1 MDVYRTDRIRNV
13 VLLGHGGSGKTTL
26 AEAMAYLA
34 GMTNRLG
41 RVEDGNTVSD
51 FDKEEQKRKFSLSTS
66 LIPIEWEKAKIN
78 ILDTPGYFD
87 FVGEV
92 EEAASPKGLRA
103 RWMELYV
110 EGAVVKDNNSQ
121 NEYYTDKYADQMEIR
136 FKNPVIEAVLLE
148 GHKYYDA
155 NDNLVEEVPDQK
167 LAEDEYE
174 KIFGKFKEN
183 YIFYGG
189 KPEADKKCYQMIV
202 DVDED
207 SYIVSFYYDK
217 VIAGWNHFLNKAN
230 MG

>member
-1 MDVYRTDRIRNV
+1 MKFK
-13 VLLGHGGSGKTTL
+13 S
-26 AEAMAYLA
+26 
-34 GMTNRLG
+34 TNEIETIQLR
-41 RVEDGNTVSD
+41 DAQI
-51 FDKEEQKRKFSLSTS
+51 KEMKLV
-66 LIPIEWEKAKIN
+66 
-78 ILDTPGYFD
+78 G
-87 FVGEV
+87 VGEV
-92 EEAASPKGLRA
+92 ETDGEAAESVEKVKADNAAGSVGDAEVSLKGFRA
-103 RWMELYV
+103 RWLELYV

>member
-1 MDVYRTDRIRNV
+1 MKFK
-13 VLLGHGGSGKTTL
+13 S
-26 AEAMAYLA
+26 
-34 GMTNRLG
+34 TNEIETIQLR
-41 RVEDGNTVSD
+41 DAQI
-51 FDKEEQKRKFSLSTS
+51 KEMKLVGT
-66 LIPIEWEKAKIN
+66 
-78 ILDTPGYFD
+78 
-87 FVGEV
+87 GEV
-92 EEAASPKGLRA
+92 ETDGEAAESVEKVKADDAAGSVGDAEVFLKGLRA
-103 RWMELYV
+103 RWLELYV

-189 KPEADKKCYQMIV
+189 KPETDKKCYQMIV

>member
-1 MDVYRTDRIRNV
+1 MKFK
-13 VLLGHGGSGKTTL
+13 S
-26 AEAMAYLA
+26 
-34 GMTNRLG
+34 TNEIETIQLR
-41 RVEDGNTVSD
+41 DAQI
-51 FDKEEQKRKFSLSTS
+51 KEMKLV
-66 LIPIEWEKAKIN
+66 
-78 ILDTPGYFD
+78 G
-87 FVGEV
+87 VGEV
-92 EEAASPKGLRA
+92 ETDGEAAESVEKVKADDAAGSFGDAEASLKGLRA
-103 RWMELYV
+103 RWLEFYV
-110 EGAVVKDNNSQ
+110 EGAIVKDNNSQ

>member
-1 MDVYRTDRIRNV
+1 MKFK
-13 VLLGHGGSGKTTL
+13 S
-26 AEAMAYLA
+26 
-34 GMTNRLG
+34 TNEIETIQLR
-41 RVEDGNTVSD
+41 DAQI
-51 FDKEEQKRKFSLSTS
+51 KEMKLVG
-66 LIPIEWEKAKIN
+66 A
-78 ILDTPGYFD
+78 
-87 FVGEV
+87 GEV
-92 EEAASPKGLRA
+92 ETDGEAAESVEKVKADDAAGSVGDAEVSLKGLRA
-103 RWMELYV
+103 RWLELYV

-121 NEYYTDKYADQMEIR
+121 NEYYADKYADQMEIR

-189 KPEADKKCYQMIV
+189 KPEADKKCYQMII

>member
-1 MDVYRTDRIRNV
+1 MKFK
-13 VLLGHGGSGKTTL
+13 S
-26 AEAMAYLA
+26 
-34 GMTNRLG
+34 TNEIETIQLR
-41 RVEDGNTVSD
+41 DAQI
-51 FDKEEQKRKFSLSTS
+51 KEMKLV
-66 LIPIEWEKAKIN
+66 
-78 ILDTPGYFD
+78 G
-87 FVGEV
+87 VGEV
-92 EEAASPKGLRA
+92 ETDGEAAESVEKVKADDAAGSVRDAEASLKGLRA
-103 RWMELYV
+103 RWLEFYV

-207 SYIVSFYYDK
+207 SYIVRFYYDK
-217 VIAGWNHFLNKAN
+217 VIVG
-230 MG
+230 

>member
-1 MDVYRTDRIRNV
+1 MKFM
-13 VLLGHGGSGKTTL
+13 S
-26 AEAMAYLA
+26 
-34 GMTNRLG
+34 TNEIETIQLR
-41 RVEDGNTVSD
+41 DAQI
-51 FDKEEQKRKFSLSTS
+51 KEMKLVG
-66 LIPIEWEKAKIN
+66 A
-78 ILDTPGYFD
+78 
-87 FVGEV
+87 GEV
-92 EEAASPKGLRA
+92 ETDGEAAESVEKVKADDAAGSVGDAEASLKGLRA
-103 RWMELYV
+103 RWLEFYV

>member
-1 MDVYRTDRIRNV
+1 MKFK
-13 VLLGHGGSGKTTL
+13 S
-26 AEAMAYLA
+26 
-34 GMTNRLG
+34 TNEIETIQLR
-41 RVEDGNTVSD
+41 DAQI
-51 FDKEEQKRKFSLSTS
+51 KEMKLVG
-66 LIPIEWEKAKIN
+66 A
-78 ILDTPGYFD
+78 
-87 FVGEV
+87 GEV
-92 EEAASPKGLRA
+92 ETDGEAAESVEKVKADDASGSVGDAEVSLKGLRA
-103 RWMELYV
+103 RWLELYV

-121 NEYYTDKYADQMEIR
+121 NEYYADKYADQMEIR

>member
-1 MDVYRTDRIRNV
+1 MKFK
-13 VLLGHGGSGKTTL
+13 S
-26 AEAMAYLA
+26 
-34 GMTNRLG
+34 TNEIETIQLR
-41 RVEDGNTVSD
+41 DAQI
-51 FDKEEQKRKFSLSTS
+51 KEMKLV
-66 LIPIEWEKAKIN
+66 
-78 ILDTPGYFD
+78 G
-87 FVGEV
+87 VGEV
-92 EEAASPKGLRA
+92 ETDGEAAESVEKVKADNAAGSVGDAEASLKGLRA
-103 RWMELYV
+103 RWLELYV

-121 NEYYTDKYADQMEIR
+121 NEYYTDKYADQMEIW

>member
-1 MDVYRTDRIRNV
+1 MKFK
-13 VLLGHGGSGKTTL
+13 S
-26 AEAMAYLA
+26 
-34 GMTNRLG
+34 TNEIETIQLR
-41 RVEDGNTVSD
+41 DAQI
-51 FDKEEQKRKFSLSTS
+51 KEMKLVG
-66 LIPIEWEKAKIN
+66 A
-78 ILDTPGYFD
+78 
-87 FVGEV
+87 GEV
-92 EEAASPKGLRA
+92 ETDGEAAESVEKVKADDAAGSVGDAEASLKGLRA
-103 RWMELYV
+103 RWLEFYV

-207 SYIVSFYYDK
+207 SYIVSYYYDK
-217 VIAGWNHFLNKAN
+217 VIAGWNHFLYKAN

>member
-1 MDVYRTDRIRNV
+1 MKFKSINEIETIQLRDAQI
-13 VLLGHGGSGKTTL
+13 
-26 AEAMAYLA
+26 
-34 GMTNRLG
+34 
-41 RVEDGNTVSD
+41 
-51 FDKEEQKRKFSLSTS
+51 KEMKLV
-66 LIPIEWEKAKIN
+66 
-78 ILDTPGYFD
+78 G
-87 FVGEV
+87 VGEV
-92 EEAASPKGLRA
+92 ETDGEAAESVEKVKADNAAGSVGDAEASLKGLRA
-103 RWMELYV
+103 RWLELYV

>member
-1 MDVYRTDRIRNV
+1 MKFK
-13 VLLGHGGSGKTTL
+13 S
-26 AEAMAYLA
+26 
-34 GMTNRLG
+34 TNEIETIQLR
-41 RVEDGNTVSD
+41 DAQI
-51 FDKEEQKRKFSLSTS
+51 KEMKLVG
-66 LIPIEWEKAKIN
+66 A
-78 ILDTPGYFD
+78 
-87 FVGEV
+87 GEV
-92 EEAASPKGLRA
+92 ETDGEAAESVEKVKADDAAGSVGDAEASLKGLRA
-103 RWMELYV
+103 RWLEFYV

-167 LAEDEYE
+167 LSEDEYE

>member
-1 MDVYRTDRIRNV
+1 MKFK
-13 VLLGHGGSGKTTL
+13 S
-26 AEAMAYLA
+26 
-34 GMTNRLG
+34 TNEIETIQLR
-41 RVEDGNTVSD
+41 DAQI
-51 FDKEEQKRKFSLSTS
+51 KEMKLVG
-66 LIPIEWEKAKIN
+66 A
-78 ILDTPGYFD
+78 
-87 FVGEV
+87 GEV
-92 EEAASPKGLRA
+92 EAEGSGEEETDGTAEAVGQAKKDEAASPKGLRA
-103 RWMELYV
+103 RWLELYV

>member
-1 MDVYRTDRIRNV
+1 MKFK
-13 VLLGHGGSGKTTL
+13 S
-26 AEAMAYLA
+26 
-34 GMTNRLG
+34 TNEIETIQLR
-41 RVEDGNTVSD
+41 DAQI
-51 FDKEEQKRKFSLSTS
+51 KEMKLVG
-66 LIPIEWEKAKIN
+66 A
-78 ILDTPGYFD
+78 
-87 FVGEV
+87 GEV
-92 EEAASPKGLRA
+92 ETDGEAAESVEKVKADDAAGSVGDAAASLKGLRA
-103 RWMELYV
+103 RWLELYV

>member
-1 MDVYRTDRIRNV
+1 MKFK
-13 VLLGHGGSGKTTL
+13 S
-26 AEAMAYLA
+26 
-34 GMTNRLG
+34 TNEIETIQLR
-41 RVEDGNTVSD
+41 DAQI
-51 FDKEEQKRKFSLSTS
+51 KEMKLVG
-66 LIPIEWEKAKIN
+66 A
-78 ILDTPGYFD
+78 
-87 FVGEV
+87 GEV
-92 EEAASPKGLRA
+92 ETDGEAAESVEKVKADDAAGSVGDAEVSLKGLRA
-103 RWMELYV
+103 RWLELYV

-202 DVDED
+202 DVDEA

>member
-1 MDVYRTDRIRNV
+1 
-13 VLLGHGGSGKTTL
+13 
-26 AEAMAYLA
+26 MAYKSVDELEHFRFDDCQIDTFA
-34 GMTNRLG
+34 VTENG
-41 RVEDGNTVSD
+41 VELMV
-51 FDKEEQKRKFSLSTS
+51 EA
-66 LIPIEWEKAKIN
+66 LIVKA
-78 ILDTPGYFD
+78 D
-87 FVGEV
+87 
-92 EEAASPKGLRA
+92 
-103 RWMELYV
+103 
-110 EGAVVKDNNSQ
+110 NSQ
-121 NEYYTDKYADQMEIR
+121 NTNYTESYAGTTKIR
-136 FKNPVIEAVLLE
+136 ITDGKLIRCVRD
-148 GHKYYDA
+148 GYKYYDA

-217 VIAGWNHFLNKAN
+217 VIVGWNHFLNKAN

>member
-1 MDVYRTDRIRNV
+1 MKFK
-13 VLLGHGGSGKTTL
+13 S
-26 AEAMAYLA
+26 
-34 GMTNRLG
+34 TNEIETIQLR
-41 RVEDGNTVSD
+41 DAQI
-51 FDKEEQKRKFSLSTS
+51 KEMKLVG
-66 LIPIEWEKAKIN
+66 A
-78 ILDTPGYFD
+78 
-87 FVGEV
+87 GEV
-92 EEAASPKGLRA
+92 ETDGEAAESVEKVKADNAAGSVGDAEASLKGLRA
-103 RWMELYV
+103 RWLEFYV

>member
-1 MDVYRTDRIRNV
+1 MKFK
-13 VLLGHGGSGKTTL
+13 S
-26 AEAMAYLA
+26 
-34 GMTNRLG
+34 TNEIETIQLR
-41 RVEDGNTVSD
+41 DAQI
-51 FDKEEQKRKFSLSTS
+51 KEMKLV
-66 LIPIEWEKAKIN
+66 
-78 ILDTPGYFD
+78 G
-87 FVGEV
+87 VGEV
-92 EEAASPKGLRA
+92 ETDGEAAESVEKVKADNAAGSVGDAEASLKGLRA
-103 RWMELYV
+103 RWLELYV

-121 NEYYTDKYADQMEIR
+121 NEYYADKYADQMEIR

>member
-1 MDVYRTDRIRNV
+1 MKFK
-13 VLLGHGGSGKTTL
+13 S
-26 AEAMAYLA
+26 
-34 GMTNRLG
+34 TNEIETIQLR
-41 RVEDGNTVSD
+41 DAQI
-51 FDKEEQKRKFSLSTS
+51 KEMKLVG
-66 LIPIEWEKAKIN
+66 A
-78 ILDTPGYFD
+78 
-87 FVGEV
+87 GEV
-92 EEAASPKGLRA
+92 ETDGEAAESVEEAKADDVAGSAGDAAASPKGLLA
-103 RWMELYV
+103 RWLELYV

-121 NEYYTDKYADQMEIR
+121 NEYYTDKYADQMEMR

>member
-1 MDVYRTDRIRNV
+1 MKFK
-13 VLLGHGGSGKTTL
+13 S
-26 AEAMAYLA
+26 
-34 GMTNRLG
+34 TNEIETIQLR
-41 RVEDGNTVSD
+41 DAQI
-51 FDKEEQKRKFSLSTS
+51 KEMKLVG
-66 LIPIEWEKAKIN
+66 A
-78 ILDTPGYFD
+78 
-87 FVGEV
+87 GEV
-92 EEAASPKGLRA
+92 EADETAESDGEVKADETAETAGEVKADDAAVNAGDAVAVSSEGLRA
-103 RWMELYV
+103 RWLELYV

-121 NEYYTDKYADQMEIR
+121 NEHYTDKYADQMEIR

>member
-1 MDVYRTDRIRNV
+1 MKFK
-13 VLLGHGGSGKTTL
+13 S
-26 AEAMAYLA
+26 
-34 GMTNRLG
+34 TNEIETIQLR
-41 RVEDGNTVSD
+41 DAQI
-51 FDKEEQKRKFSLSTS
+51 KEMKLV
-66 LIPIEWEKAKIN
+66 
-78 ILDTPGYFD
+78 G
-87 FVGEV
+87 VGEV
-92 EEAASPKGLRA
+92 ETDGEAAESVEEAKADDVAGSAGDAAASPKGLLA
-103 RWMELYV
+103 RWLELYV

>member
-1 MDVYRTDRIRNV
+1 MKFK
-13 VLLGHGGSGKTTL
+13 S
-26 AEAMAYLA
+26 
-34 GMTNRLG
+34 TNEIETIQLR
-41 RVEDGNTVSD
+41 DAQI
-51 FDKEEQKRKFSLSTS
+51 KEMKLV
-66 LIPIEWEKAKIN
+66 
-78 ILDTPGYFD
+78 G
-87 FVGEV
+87 VGEV
-92 EEAASPKGLRA
+92 ETDGEAAESVEKVKADDAAGSVRDAEASLKGLRA
-103 RWMELYV
+103 RWLEFYV

-217 VIAGWNHFLNKAN
+217 LIAGWNHFLNKAN

>member
-1 MDVYRTDRIRNV
+1 MKFK
-13 VLLGHGGSGKTTL
+13 S
-26 AEAMAYLA
+26 
-34 GMTNRLG
+34 TNEIETIQLR
-41 RVEDGNTVSD
+41 DAQI
-51 FDKEEQKRKFSLSTS
+51 KEMKLVG
-66 LIPIEWEKAKIN
+66 A
-78 ILDTPGYFD
+78 
-87 FVGEV
+87 GEV
-92 EEAASPKGLRA
+92 ETDGEAAESVEEAKADDVAGSAGDAAASLKGFRA
-103 RWMELYV
+103 RWLELYV

>member
-1 MDVYRTDRIRNV
+1 MKFK
-13 VLLGHGGSGKTTL
+13 S
-26 AEAMAYLA
+26 
-34 GMTNRLG
+34 TNEIETIQLR
-41 RVEDGNTVSD
+41 DAQI
-51 FDKEEQKRKFSLSTS
+51 KEMKLVG
-66 LIPIEWEKAKIN
+66 A
-78 ILDTPGYFD
+78 
-87 FVGEV
+87 GEV
-92 EEAASPKGLRA
+92 ETDGEAAESVEKVKADDAAGSVGDAEASLKGLRA
-103 RWMELYV
+103 RWLEFYV

>member
-1 MDVYRTDRIRNV
+1 MKFK
-13 VLLGHGGSGKTTL
+13 S
-26 AEAMAYLA
+26 
-34 GMTNRLG
+34 TNEIETIQLR
-41 RVEDGNTVSD
+41 DAQI
-51 FDKEEQKRKFSLSTS
+51 KEMKLV
-66 LIPIEWEKAKIN
+66 
-78 ILDTPGYFD
+78 G
-87 FVGEV
+87 VGEV
-92 EEAASPKGLRA
+92 EAEASGEEETDGTAETVSEVKADVAEAVGQTKKDEAASPKGLRA
-103 RWMELYV
+103 RWLELYV

>member
-1 MDVYRTDRIRNV
+1 MKFK
-13 VLLGHGGSGKTTL
+13 S
-26 AEAMAYLA
+26 
-34 GMTNRLG
+34 TNEIETIQLR
-41 RVEDGNTVSD
+41 DAQI
-51 FDKEEQKRKFSLSTS
+51 KEMKLV
-66 LIPIEWEKAKIN
+66 
-78 ILDTPGYFD
+78 G
-87 FVGEV
+87 VGEV
-92 EEAASPKGLRA
+92 ETDREAAESVEKVKADNAAGSVGDAEASLKGLRA
-103 RWMELYV
+103 RWLEFYV

>member
-1 MDVYRTDRIRNV
+1 MKFK
-13 VLLGHGGSGKTTL
+13 S
-26 AEAMAYLA
+26 
-34 GMTNRLG
+34 TNEIETIQLR
-41 RVEDGNTVSD
+41 DAQI
-51 FDKEEQKRKFSLSTS
+51 KEMKLVG
-66 LIPIEWEKAKIN
+66 A
-78 ILDTPGYFD
+78 
-87 FVGEV
+87 GEV
-92 EEAASPKGLRA
+92 ETDGEAAESVEKVKADDAAGSVGDAEVSLKGLRA
-103 RWMELYV
+103 RWLELYV

-121 NEYYTDKYADQMEIR
+121 NESYTDKYADQMEIR

>member
-1 MDVYRTDRIRNV
+1 MKFK
-13 VLLGHGGSGKTTL
+13 S
-26 AEAMAYLA
+26 
-34 GMTNRLG
+34 TNEIETIQLR
-41 RVEDGNTVSD
+41 DAQI
-51 FDKEEQKRKFSLSTS
+51 KEMKLVG
-66 LIPIEWEKAKIN
+66 A
-78 ILDTPGYFD
+78 
-87 FVGEV
+87 GEV
-92 EEAASPKGLRA
+92 ETDGEAAESVEKVKADDAAGSVRDAETSLKGLRA
-103 RWMELYV
+103 RWLEFYV

-189 KPEADKKCYQMIV
+189 KPEADKKCYQMII

-207 SYIVSFYYDK
+207 SSIVSFYYDK

>member
-1 MDVYRTDRIRNV
+1 MKFK
-13 VLLGHGGSGKTTL
+13 S
-26 AEAMAYLA
+26 
-34 GMTNRLG
+34 TNEIETIQLR
-41 RVEDGNTVSD
+41 DAQI
-51 FDKEEQKRKFSLSTS
+51 KEMKLVG
-66 LIPIEWEKAKIN
+66 A
-78 ILDTPGYFD
+78 
-87 FVGEV
+87 GEV
-92 EEAASPKGLRA
+92 ETDGEAAESVEKVKADDAAGSVGDAEVSLKGLRA
-103 RWMELYV
+103 RWLELYV

-207 SYIVSFYYDK
+207 SYIVSFYYYK

>member
-1 MDVYRTDRIRNV
+1 MKFK
-13 VLLGHGGSGKTTL
+13 S
-26 AEAMAYLA
+26 
-34 GMTNRLG
+34 TNEIETIQLR
-41 RVEDGNTVSD
+41 DAQI
-51 FDKEEQKRKFSLSTS
+51 KEMKLV
-66 LIPIEWEKAKIN
+66 
-78 ILDTPGYFD
+78 G
-87 FVGEV
+87 VGEV
-92 EEAASPKGLRA
+92 ETDGEAAESVEKVKADNAAGSVGDAEASLKGLRA
-103 RWMELYV
+103 RWLELYV

-217 VIAGWNHFLNKAN
+217 VIAGWTHFLNKAN
-230 MG
+230 MGYVIEYRKTNQRISGICR

>member
-1 MDVYRTDRIRNV
+1 MKFK
-13 VLLGHGGSGKTTL
+13 S
-26 AEAMAYLA
+26 
-34 GMTNRLG
+34 TNEIETIQLR
-41 RVEDGNTVSD
+41 DAQI
-51 FDKEEQKRKFSLSTS
+51 KEMKLV
-66 LIPIEWEKAKIN
+66 
-78 ILDTPGYFD
+78 G
-87 FVGEV
+87 VGEV
-92 EEAASPKGLRA
+92 ETDGEAAESVEKVKADDAAGSVRDAEASLKGLRA
-103 RWMELYV
+103 RWLEFYV

-217 VIAGWNHFLNKAN
+217 VIYGWNHFLNKAN